1 MCFPYNRL
9 TGLLTMDFGASTLLI
24 GRILIILGRIVF
36 FSPTRAINEG
46 KARFIMSILIIK

>member
-9 TGLLTMDFGASTLLI
+9 KGLLTMDFGASTLLI